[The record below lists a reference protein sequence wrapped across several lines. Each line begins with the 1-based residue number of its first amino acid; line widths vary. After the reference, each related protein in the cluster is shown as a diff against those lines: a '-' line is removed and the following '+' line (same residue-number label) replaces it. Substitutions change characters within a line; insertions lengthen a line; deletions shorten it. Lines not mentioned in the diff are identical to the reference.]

1 LLTLNLLED
10 ELAFDDIFCVTG
22 GIVSINA
29 VDIVVI
35 SKNKSSTKLVI
46 NLFNVVIRIFYL
58 IVIKKQKIVYA
69 KITEKYCVVL
79 CNVIKYQ
86 TV

>member
-1 LLTLNLLED
+1 MSKCLLTLNLLED

-46 NLFNVVIRIFYL
+46 NLFNVFIRIKNFDWRFVY
-58 IVIKKQKIVYA
+58 KIIY
-69 KITEKYCVVL
+69 
-79 CNVIKYQ
+79 
-86 TV
+86 

>member
-1 LLTLNLLED
+1 MLTLNLLED

-46 NLFNVVIRIFYL
+46 NLFNVVIRIQNFDWRFVY
-58 IVIKKQKIVYA
+58 KIIY
-69 KITEKYCVVL
+69 
-79 CNVIKYQ
+79 
-86 TV
+86 

>member
-1 LLTLNLLED
+1 MSKCLLTLNLLED

-46 NLFNVVIRIFYL
+46 NLFNVVIRIQNFDWRFVY
-58 IVIKKQKIVYA
+58 KIIYFFF
-69 KITEKYCVVL
+69 IL
-79 CNVIKYQ
+79 SI
-86 TV
+86 

>member
-1 LLTLNLLED
+1 MSKCLLTLNLLED

-46 NLFNVVIRIFYL
+46 NLFNVVIRIQNFDWRFVY
-58 IVIKKQKIVYA
+58 KIIY
-69 KITEKYCVVL
+69 
-79 CNVIKYQ
+79 
-86 TV
+86 